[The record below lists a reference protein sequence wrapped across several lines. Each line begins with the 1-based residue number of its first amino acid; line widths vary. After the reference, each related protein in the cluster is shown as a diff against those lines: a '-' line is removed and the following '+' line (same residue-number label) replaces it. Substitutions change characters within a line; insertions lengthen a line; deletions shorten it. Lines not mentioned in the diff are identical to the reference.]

1 MAEDALEWVKG
12 RNAAALSELG
22 DPKATQDYAR
32 ILSILDSKEKI
43 PYVGRVLNGLYYN
56 FWQDENHIR
65 GIWRRTTLPEYRKT
79 SPAWET
85 VLDLDAL
92 GKEEGESWVWKGS
105 VVLDEGPDVRTDR
118 VMIKLSRGGADA
130 TEVNPNPNPDPDPDP
145 DPNPSQNPHR
155 TRALT
160 RTRTGRTLPV
170 PLPLGARVRHRQEA
184 LHPRGGGR
192 LPPAR
197 GQERPG

>member
-1 MAEDALEWVKG
+1 MAEDALEGVKG

-22 DPKATQDYAR
+22 DPKATQDYSR

-105 VVLDEGPDVRTDR
+105 VVLDEGIANLLLNVLTEGVNIVEREG
-118 VMIKLSRGGADA
+118 VFGLWSRG
-130 TEVNPNPNPDPDPDP
+130 
-145 DPNPSQNPHR
+145 
-155 TRALT
+155 LT
-160 RTRTGRTLPV
+160 TKLVSNGLQAMLFTVCWRYFEEKLA
-170 PLPLGARVRHRQEA
+170 ARSA
-184 LHPRGGGR
+184 SSSGK
-192 LPPAR
+192 AKTKAA
-197 GQERPG
+197 